1 MAHAMMAAN
10 PGSIILAAAD
20 LLALSTCIG
29 ILGFRIWVIRFKDEL
44 PPPST
49 AAVVP
54 LWWLVGICL
63 AVLTLSSVGELI
75 RRTVEMSG
83 RPLAEVGL
91 VLPQVLSQTHF
102 GRVWLL
108 RPVALLVLWSG
119 WRTRPRLGSPAITAV
134 MLAAASLIAASRSLS
149 GHAADWGDI
158 TLPELVDWSHL
169 LAVSLWGGSLIGL
182 TLTGFRSLTEAAD
195 ERRQFVAA
203 MVRRWSTLAG
213 VALTVVALTGIYNAW
228 LELEHFEAFW
238 QTAYG
243 RILLLKLSL
252 VLIIVVLGASNRYL
266 GIPSLLAWAGGSP
279 GSAKP
284 SGLLATTLSFL
295 TLERR
300 RAGKHGPL
308 ERFVRRAKVEGV
320 LMIGALLCVTIL
332 LGQMPARHQSRVPAS
347 HHTHAKGM
355 AR

>member
-1 MAHAMMAAN
+1 MTHAMMTVN
-10 PGSIILAAAD
+10 PGRMIVTAAD
-20 LLALSTCIG
+20 LLALATCIG
-29 ILGFRIWVIRFKDEL
+29 VLGFRIWVVRFKYKM
-44 PPPST
+44 PQPST

-54 LWWLVGICL
+54 LWWLVGVCL

-75 RRTVEMSG
+75 RRTMEMSG
-83 RPLAEVGL
+83 RPLTEVGL

-119 WRTRPRLGSPAITAV
+119 WSTRPRLGSPVITAV
-134 MLAAASLIAASRSLS
+134 MLAAACLIAASRSLS

-158 TLPELVDWSHL
+158 TLPEFMDWLHL
-169 LAVSLWGGSLIGL
+169 LAASLWGGSLIGL

-195 ERRQFVAA
+195 DRRQFVAA
-203 MVRRWSTLAG
+203 MARRWSALAG
-213 VALTVVALTGIYNAW
+213 FALVVVALTGLYNAW
-228 LELEHFEAFW
+228 QEVQQFQALW

-252 VLIIVVLGASNRYL
+252 VLIIVALGAGNRYL
-266 GIPSLLAWAGGSP
+266 GIPSLQAWAGGSS

-284 SGLLATTLSFL
+284 PGILATTLSLL
-295 TLERR
+295 TLER

-308 ERFVRRAKVEGV
+308 ERFVRRAKAEGV

-332 LGQMPARHQSRVPAS
+332 LSQMPARHQSHMPAS

-355 AR
+355 SR

>member
-1 MAHAMMAAN
+1 MAHAMMAAS
-10 PGSIILAAAD
+10 PGSIIVIAAD
-20 LLALSTCIG
+20 LLALATCIG
-29 ILGFRIWVIRFKDEL
+29 VLGFRIWVVRFQDEL
-44 PPPST
+44 PQPST
-49 AAVVP
+49 ATVMP

-75 RRTVEMSG
+75 RRTMEMSG

-108 RPVALLVLWSG
+108 RPVGLLVLWSG
-119 WRTRPRLGSPAITAV
+119 WCARPRLGSPVITAV
-134 MLAAASLIAASRSLS
+134 MLAAACLFAASRSLS

-158 TLPELVDWSHL
+158 TLPELMDWSHL

-182 TLTGFRSLTEAAD
+182 TLTGFRSLTVAAD

-228 LELEHFEAFW
+228 LELQHFEALW

-266 GIPSLLAWAGGSP
+266 GIPSLRVWAGGSSD
-279 GSAKP
+279 SAKP

-295 TLERR
+295 TLERS
-300 RAGKHGPL
+300 RARKHGPL
-308 ERFVRRAKVEGV
+308 EQFVRRAKVEGV

-332 LGQMPARHQSRVPAS
+332 LSQMPARHQSHMPAS
-347 HHTHAKGM
+347 HHTHANGM

>member
-1 MAHAMMAAN
+1 MLASN
-10 PGSIILAAAD
+10 PGSMIVTAVD

-29 ILGFRIWVIRFKDEL
+29 VLGFRIWVVRFKDEL

-49 AAVVP
+49 AAAVMP

-63 AVLTLSSVGELI
+63 VVLTLSSVGELI
-75 RRTVEMSG
+75 RRTMEMSG

-108 RPVALLVLWSG
+108 RPVALLVLWSS
-119 WRTRPRLGSPAITAV
+119 WCTRPRLGSPAITAV
-134 MLAAASLIAASRSLS
+134 MLAAACLIAASRSLS

-158 TLPELVDWSHL
+158 TLPELMDWSHL
-169 LAVSLWGGSLIGL
+169 LAASLWGGSLIGL

-195 ERRQFVAA
+195 ARRQFVAA
-203 MVRRWSTLAG
+203 IRRWSALAG
-213 VALTVVALTGIYNAW
+213 VALAVVALTGIYNAW
-228 LELEHFEAFW
+228 LELQHFEALW
-238 QTAYG
+238 QTDYG

-252 VLIIVVLGASNRYL
+252 VLIIVALGASNRYL
-266 GIPSLLAWAGGSP
+266 GIPSLRAWADGSS
-279 GSAKP
+279 GSSKP
-284 SGLLATTLSFL
+284 SGLLATTLYFL

-308 ERFVRRAKVEGV
+308 ERFVRRAKVEGA

-332 LGQMPARHQSRVPAS
+332 LGQMPARHQSRMPAS
-347 HHTHAKGM
+347 HHTHANGM